1 MTFTRKQVV
10 ISTSIVLAILAIIVF
25 VPAFIAS
32 SKENQATEKLSDLYQ
47 ENFVMAKSTASIFS
61 SNFDLTVQ
69 SNDSKIVYDF
79 KVQDDQFTGKYYEE
93 NINVQINELLK
104 QQVDGLVMTDAR
116 MKPLTENSTYKEA
129 TIDNI
134 TVRMILPKSLT
145 ENAAAEI
152 AQTLKAE
159 VADVP
164 VLVETFVVEDE
175 RDYEGVSYEVIQFF
189 QLSSITAKS
198 FGDIAFDTQQFNF

>member
-10 ISTSIVLAILAIIVF
+10 TSTSIVLAILAIIVF

-32 SKENQATEKLSDLYQ
+32 SKEDLATEKLSDLYQ
-47 ENFVMAKSTASIFS
+47 EDFVMAKSTASIFS

-79 KVQDDQFTGKYYEE
+79 KVQDDQISGKYYEE

-104 QQVDGLVMTDAR
+104 QQVNGLVMTNAQ
-116 MKPLTENSTYKEA
+116 MEPLTKPSTYKEA
-129 TIDNI
+129 VIESL
-134 TVRMILPKSLT
+134 TVGIILPEPLA
-145 ENAAAEI
+145 EQEAAMV
-152 AQTLKAE
+152 AQFLKDE
-159 VADVP
+159 LADVP
-164 VLVETFVVEDE
+164 VQVETFVVEDE
-175 RDYEGVSYEVIQFF
+175 RDYEGVSYEVTQFF

>member
-10 ISTSIVLAILAIIVF
+10 MSTSIVLAILAIIVF

-32 SKENQATEKLSDLYQ
+32 SKEDQATEKLSELYQ
-47 ENFVMAKSTASIFS
+47 EDFVMAKSTASIFS
-61 SNFDLTVQ
+61 SNFELTVQ
-69 SNDSKIVYDF
+69 SNGSEIVYDF
-79 KVQDDQFTGKYYEE
+79 DVQEDKFTGKYYEE

-104 QQVDGLVMTDAR
+104 QQIDGLVMTDAQ
-116 MKPLTENSTYKEA
+116 MQPLTENSTYKEVNLE
-129 TIDNI
+129 NI

-152 AQTLKAE
+152 ARTLKAE

-164 VLVETFVVEDE
+164 VQVETFVVEDE

-198 FGDIAFDTQQFNF
+198 FGDIAFDQQKFEF